1 MSVIHDVSRA
11 IHILRLL
18 RSGTVYLCFF
28 FKILFN
34 ISNAMIMS
42 TWRPKVYISNEIKY
56 FHRVALL
63 AQWQSTGLVNQGS
76 GVRSSYRAA
85 RILLCKALLI

>member
-18 RSGTVYLCFF
+18 RSGTIYLCFF

-34 ISNAMIMS
+34 DEALGDQ
-42 TWRPKVYISNEIKY
+42 KYISLMK
-56 FHRVALL
+56 
-63 AQWQSTGLVNQGS
+63 
-76 GVRSSYRAA
+76 
-85 RILLCKALLI
+85 

>member
-28 FKILFN
+28 FQNFIQHFKCNDDEALGDQ
-34 ISNAMIMS
+34 
-42 TWRPKVYISNEIKY
+42 KYISLMK
-56 FHRVALL
+56 
-63 AQWQSTGLVNQGS
+63 
-76 GVRSSYRAA
+76 
-85 RILLCKALLI
+85 